1 MTYGASVEERSLG
14 CRVTA
19 GTDETVQKDEGGS

>member
-14 CRVTA
+14 CRVTV

>member
-14 CRVTA
+14 YRVTA
-19 GTDETVQKDEGGS
+19 GTDEIVQRDEGGG